1 LQKIF
6 NRTIEY
12 FVNNE
17 IVSIEMNGHSGYA
30 ESGKDIVCAGVSSLV
45 YAAINSFNSIEE
57 QRISI
62 DDGMLKL
69 NLRGKKVS
77 DHDQIVLEVML
88 NGFSMIASQ
97 YKKNVKSVKKEN

>member
-1 LQKIF
+1 MII
-6 NRTIEY
+6 IEITSK
-12 FVNNE
+12 NNE

-45 YAAINSFNSIEE
+45 YAALNSFDSVEE
-57 QRISI
+57 NRIQI
-62 DDGMLKL
+62 NDGMLKL

-77 DHDQIVLEVML
+77 DHDQIVLQVML

-97 YKKNVKSVKKEN
+97 YKKNVKIIKKEN

>member
-1 LQKIF
+1 MII
-6 NRTIEY
+6 IEITSK
-12 FVNNE
+12 NKE

-45 YAAINSFNSIEE
+45 YAALNSFDSIEE
-57 QRISI
+57 DRII
-62 DDGMLKL
+62 VNDGMLKL

-88 NGFSMIASQ
+88 NGFSMIAAQ
-97 YKKNVKSVKKEN
+97 YKKNVKIIKKEN

>member
-1 LQKIF
+1 MII
-6 NRTIEY
+6 IE
-12 FVNNE
+12 VTSINNE

-45 YAAINSFNSIEE
+45 YAAINSFDSIEE

-88 NGFSMIASQ
+88 NGFSMIAAQ
-97 YKKNVKSVKKEN
+97 YKKNVKIIKKEN

>member
-1 LQKIF
+1 MII
-6 NRTIEY
+6 IEITSK
-12 FVNNE
+12 NNE

-45 YAAINSFNSIEE
+45 YAALNSFNSIEE
-57 QRISI
+57 DRITVN
-62 DDGMLKL
+62 DGMLKL

-88 NGFSMIASQ
+88 NGFSMIAAQ
-97 YKKNVKSVKKEN
+97 YKKNVKIIKKEN

>member
-1 LQKIF
+1 MII
-6 NRTIEY
+6 IEITSHDK
-12 FVNNE
+12 E

-30 ESGKDIVCAGVSSLV
+30 ENGKDIVCAGVSSLV
-45 YAAINSFNSIEE
+45 YAALNSFDSIEKD
-57 QRISI
+57 RISI

-97 YKKNVKSVKKEN
+97 YKKNVKIIKKEN

>member
-1 LQKIF
+1 MII
-6 NRTIEY
+6 IE
-12 FVNNE
+12 VTSRNKE

-30 ESGKDIVCAGVSSLV
+30 ESGKDLVCAGVSSLV

-57 QRISI
+57 SRILI

-69 NLRGKKVS
+69 NLHGKKVS

-88 NGFSMIASQ
+88 NGFSMIAAQ
-97 YKKNVKSVKKEN
+97 YKKNVKIIKKEN

>member
-1 LQKIF
+1 MII
-6 NRTIEY
+6 IE
-12 FVNNE
+12 VTSINNE

-45 YAAINSFNSIEE
+45 YAAINSFDSIEE

-62 DDGMLKL
+62 DDGLLKV

-77 DHDQIVLEVML
+77 DHDQIVLKVML
-88 NGFSMIASQ
+88 NGFSMIAGQ
-97 YKKNVKSVKKEN
+97 YKKNVKIIKKEN

>member
-1 LQKIF
+1 MII
-6 NRTIEY
+6 IE
-12 FVNNE
+12 VTSINNE

-45 YAAINSFNSIEE
+45 YTAINSFDSIEE

-77 DHDQIVLEVML
+77 DHDQIVLKVML
-88 NGFSMIASQ
+88 NGFSMIAGQ
-97 YKKNVKSVKKEN
+97 YKKNVKIIKKEN

>member
-1 LQKIF
+1 MII
-6 NRTIEY
+6 IEITSHDK
-12 FVNNE
+12 E

-30 ESGKDIVCAGVSSLV
+30 ENGKDIVCAGVSSLV
-45 YAAINSFNSIEE
+45 YAALNSFESIEKD
-57 QRISI
+57 RISI

-97 YKKNVKSVKKEN
+97 YKKNVKIIKKEN

>member
-1 LQKIF
+1 MII
-6 NRTIEY
+6 IE
-12 FVNNE
+12 VTSINNE

-45 YAAINSFNSIEE
+45 YAAINSFDSIEE

-97 YKKNVKSVKKEN
+97 YKKNVKIIKKEN

>member
-1 LQKIF
+1 MII
-6 NRTIEY
+6 IEITSK
-12 FVNNE
+12 NNE

-45 YAAINSFNSIEE
+45 YAALNSFDSIEE
-57 QRISI
+57 DRII
-62 DDGMLKL
+62 VNDGMLKL

-88 NGFSMIASQ
+88 NGFSMIAAQ
-97 YKKNVKSVKKEN
+97 YKKNVKIIKKEN

>member
-1 LQKIF
+1 MII
-6 NRTIEY
+6 IE
-12 FVNNE
+12 VTSINNE

-45 YAAINSFNSIEE
+45 YAAINSFDSIEE

-88 NGFSMIASQ
+88 NGFSMIAGQ
-97 YKKNVKSVKKEN
+97 YKKNVKIIKKEN

>member
-1 LQKIF
+1 MII
-6 NRTIEY
+6 IEITSK
-12 FVNNE
+12 NNE

-30 ESGKDIVCAGVSSLV
+30 ENGKDIVCAGVSSLV
-45 YAAINSFNSIEE
+45 YAAINSFDSIEE

-77 DHDQIVLEVML
+77 DHDQIVLKVML

-97 YKKNVKSVKKEN
+97 YKKNVKIIKKEN

>member
-1 LQKIF
+1 MII
-6 NRTIEY
+6 IE
-12 FVNNE
+12 VTSINNE

-45 YAAINSFNSIEE
+45 YAAINSFDSIEE

-77 DHDQIVLEVML
+77 DHDQIVLKVML
-88 NGFSMIASQ
+88 NGFSMIAGQ
-97 YKKNVKSVKKEN
+97 YKKNVKIIKKEN

>member
-1 LQKIF
+1 MII
-6 NRTIEY
+6 IEITSK
-12 FVNNE
+12 NNE

-45 YAAINSFNSIEE
+45 YAAINSFDSIEE

-69 NLRGKKVS
+69 NLSGKKVS
-77 DHDQIVLEVML
+77 DHDQIVLKVML

-97 YKKNVKSVKKEN
+97 YKKNVKIIKKEN

>member
-1 LQKIF
+1 MII
-6 NRTIEY
+6 IEITSK
-12 FVNNE
+12 NNE

-45 YAAINSFNSIEE
+45 YAAINSFDSIEE

-77 DHDQIVLEVML
+77 DHDQIVLKVML
-88 NGFSMIASQ
+88 NGFSMIAGQ
-97 YKKNVKSVKKEN
+97 YKKNVKIIKKEN

>member
-1 LQKIF
+1 MII
-6 NRTIEY
+6 IE
-12 FVNNE
+12 VTSHNKE

-57 QRISI
+57 SRILI

-69 NLRGKKVS
+69 NLHGKKVS

-88 NGFSMIASQ
+88 NGFSMIAAQ
-97 YKKNVKSVKKEN
+97 YKKNVKIIKKEN

>member
-1 LQKIF
+1 MII
-6 NRTIEY
+6 IE
-12 FVNNE
+12 VTSINNE

-45 YAAINSFNSIEE
+45 YAAINSFDSIEE

-77 DHDQIVLEVML
+77 DHDQIVLKVML

-97 YKKNVKSVKKEN
+97 YKKNVKIIKKEN

>member
-1 LQKIF
+1 MII
-6 NRTIEY
+6 IE
-12 FVNNE
+12 VTSINNE

-45 YAAINSFNSIEE
+45 YAAINSFDSIEE

-77 DHDQIVLEVML
+77 DHDQIVLKVML
-88 NGFSMIASQ
+88 NGFL
-97 YKKNVKSVKKEN
+97 

>member
-1 LQKIF
+1 MII
-6 NRTIEY
+6 IE
-12 FVNNE
+12 VTSINNE

-30 ESGKDIVCAGVSSLV
+30 EIGKDIVCAGVSSLV
-45 YAAINSFNSIEE
+45 YAAINSFDSIEE

-77 DHDQIVLEVML
+77 DHDQIVLKVML
-88 NGFSMIASQ
+88 NGFSMIAGQ
-97 YKKNVKSVKKEN
+97 YKKNVKIIKKEN

>member
-1 LQKIF
+1 MII
-6 NRTIEY
+6 IEITSK
-12 FVNNE
+12 NNE

-30 ESGKDIVCAGVSSLV
+30 ENGKDIVCAGVSSLV
-45 YAAINSFNSIEE
+45 YAALNSFDSIEKD
-57 QRISI
+57 RISI

-97 YKKNVKSVKKEN
+97 YKKNVKIIKKEN

>member
-1 LQKIF
+1 MII
-6 NRTIEY
+6 IEITSK
-12 FVNNE
+12 NNE

-45 YAAINSFNSIEE
+45 YAALNSFDSIEE
-57 QRISI
+57 DRII
-62 DDGMLKL
+62 VNDGMLKL

-88 NGFSMIASQ
+88 NGFSMIAGQ
-97 YKKNVKSVKKEN
+97 YKKNVKIIKKEN